1 MKGNM
6 NKQTFDLTS
15 GVLKSFF
22 CLNVCCS
29 LWHHMASKR
38 SGILHLYGALKVRIT
53 QSIRGV
59 RLRVKLFT

>member
-22 CLNVCCS
+22 LFECVLQF
-29 LWHHMASKR
+29 MASFKKR

-59 RLRVKLFT
+59 RLRVKLCT

>member
-6 NKQTFDLTS
+6 NKQTFDLTT

-29 LWHHMASKR
+29 LWHH
-38 SGILHLYGALKVRIT
+38 LKKEVESYT
-53 QSIRGV
+53 CMG
-59 RLRVKLFT
+59 L